1 MANRTV
7 YLVRNGKV
15 RQVDNQRRY
24 IGQIDLPLSEE
35 GLLQSEKL
43 RDILESEDIQAAYCS
58 DLERSRQTAEIIV
71 GDRKID
77 VQPLTDLREIALGD
91 WEGCSF
97 ADISRLYPGEFRAR
111 AADAGYYRTPGG
123 ESFAECGKRVMRAFQ
138 AILSGVSGNIL
149 IVGHAGVNRVLLSH
163 VLGMPLGNIFRIGQ
177 DYGCINIFQ
186 CKQSGYQIKLL
197 NYTDG

>member
-15 RQVDNQRRY
+15 RQMDNQRRY

-35 GLLQSEKL
+35 GILQSCEL
-43 RDILESEDIQAAYCS
+43 QTFLESEDIKAVYCS
-58 DLERSRQTAEIIV
+58 DLKRSLQTAKIIV

-77 VQPLTDLREIALGD
+77 IHPLENLREIAMGK

-97 ADISRLYPGEFRAR
+97 ADVSRLYPGEFRAR

-123 ESFAECGKRVMRAFQ
+123 ESFADCSKRVLRAFQ
-138 AILSGVSGNIL
+138 TIVSEMPGNIL
-149 IVGHAGVNRVLLSH
+149 IAGHAGVNRVLLSH
-163 VLGMPLGNIFRIGQ
+163 ILGMPLGNLFRIRQ
-177 DYGCINIFQ
+177 DYGCN
-186 CKQSGYQIKLL
+186 
-197 NYTDG
+197 